1 MSTCGRGIILV
12 SYYWTAEYRK
22 NSRGLTGG
30 ELGASPASI
39 QEAPMFRSKSN
50 NSVSVTPLWCL
61 VCVCVLCGCGE
72 NSTAEVVESPTD
84 LPALAA
90 VNGAVTP
97 VSAADP
103 TPTDDNAATADRSLT
118 RFSIEPKLGDLD
130 AMVDRRVVRVLTV
143 YGPGRYFLENG
154 PKGVVQEYAD
164 KLQKV
169 VNEAYKTGLLTVQV
183 AVIPVARDQLFPAL
197 IAGYGDIVIAG
208 TTITEDR
215 QTQIDFTIPVSK
227 PLKEILVTGPS
238 APPIASLA
246 DLSGK
251 TIHLRLSSSY
261 AESVT
266 LLSDALAAEGK
277 PGIRIE
283 AIDEALEDED
293 IIEMV
298 DAGLL
303 PWAVVDS
310 YKPQMWREVF
320 TQITV
325 RDDLVLREGG
335 RLAWAMR
342 QNSPKLAD
350 FLNRFLKDNREG
362 TLFGNIIRNRYVRD
376 FNWAENAIGAEE
388 LSRYRSL
395 SSLFQ
400 KYGTDYGMDPTL
412 LAAQGFQESRLDQSV
427 RSHVGAVGVM
437 QLLPSTAGDKNV
449 SIPNI
454 DEVEPNI
461 EAGAKYM
468 AFLKTRYFSGPE
480 LDDRNGSL
488 LALAAYNAGPGRIR
502 RLRKEAE
509 ERGYDPNLWFDNVE
523 IIVAE
528 QIGRET
534 VQYVANIFKYYL
546 TYRWINTADAERA
559 AARRASGVEATP

>member
-1 MSTCGRGIILV
+1 
-12 SYYWTAEYRK
+12 
-22 NSRGLTGG
+22 
-30 ELGASPASI
+30 
-39 QEAPMFRSKSN
+39 MFRSKSN
-50 NSVSVTPLWCL
+50 TAVSVAGPACL
-61 VCVCVLCGCGE
+61 VCLLCLVGCGE
-72 NSTAEVVESPTD
+72 STTAEVIEQPAD
-84 LPALAA
+84 LPLVA
-90 VNGAVTP
+90 VVNETVTP
-97 VSAADP
+97 VSTANPA
-103 TPTDDNAATADRSLT
+103 TNDDKAVTADRNLA

-130 AMVDRRVVRVLTV
+130 AMVDRRVIRVLTV

-154 PKGVVQEYAD
+154 PKGVVQEYAN
-164 KLQKV
+164 KLQTV

-197 IAGYGDIVIAG
+197 ISGYGDIVIAG

-251 TIHLRLSSSY
+251 TVYLRLSSSY
-261 AESVT
+261 AESVA
-266 LLSDALAAEGK
+266 LLSNALVAEGK

-293 IIEMV
+293 LIEMV

-320 TQITV
+320 TRTTV
-325 RDDLVLREGG
+325 REDLVLREGG

-342 QNSPKLAD
+342 PDSPKLAG

-376 FNWAENAIGAEE
+376 FDWAENAIGDEE

-454 DEVEPNI
+454 DELEPNI

-480 LDDRNGSL
+480 LDERNGSL

-559 AARRASGVEATP
+559 AARRASGIKTTP